1 MINIEELVVYLK
13 VLSMKLNVITVGIFA
28 YIYVYFS
35 FLKTMETSYIV
46 YLQHD
51 IH

>member
-28 YIYVYFS
+28 YICLFFISQDYGDQLHCLF
-35 FLKTMETSYIV
+35 TT
-46 YLQHD
+46 
-51 IH
+51 